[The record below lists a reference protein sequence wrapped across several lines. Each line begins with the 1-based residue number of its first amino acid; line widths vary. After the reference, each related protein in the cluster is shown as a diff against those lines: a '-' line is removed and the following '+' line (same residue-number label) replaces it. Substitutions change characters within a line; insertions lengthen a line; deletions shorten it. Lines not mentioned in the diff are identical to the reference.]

1 MPTGRRGVWGVL
13 PVMAL
18 VTVTVS
24 GYTGAKFRANVHP
37 TTLSHLD
44 LVRAKAQSGR
54 PADAIGYAE
63 SMLMRDNLR
72 VGIDYGDTP
81 EGQRSSAQQAVE
93 QAVAAWERGLDGEV
107 KFQIVPMD
115 EANIKIH
122 FGSDVRL
129 KGEIVSGYIN
139 WSRSILRTPQGI
151 KPLFKAD
158 IHLRTTDP
166 KGNRMNLDCMRH
178 TCGHEFGHMFGLD
191 DANIVGPIMGP
202 LDLRKPVKKPSEAEV
217 DTVRSIRAEF
227 ESMITEARGTHACRF
242 AEDGKCSCGCCAH

>member
-1 MPTGRRGVWGVL
+1 MV

-18 VTVTVS
+18 VAITVS

-44 LVRAKAQSGR
+44 LVKAKAQSGR

-81 EGQRSSAQQAVE
+81 EGQRLSAQQAVE

-139 WSRSILRTPQGI
+139 WSRSILRTSQGI

-191 DANIVGPIMGP
+191 DASVVGPIMGP
-202 LDLRKPVKKPSEAEV
+202 LDLRKPVKKPSDAEV

-242 AEDGKCSCGCCAH
+242 AEDGKCSCGCCAQ